1 MEEETEKLRAELEE
15 FVSNC
20 NDEKLLEEMLKTA
33 KDYYSK

>member
-1 MEEETEKLRAELEE
+1 MENEIEKLRTELEE

-20 NDEKLLEEMLKTA
+20 NNESLLEEMLRIA